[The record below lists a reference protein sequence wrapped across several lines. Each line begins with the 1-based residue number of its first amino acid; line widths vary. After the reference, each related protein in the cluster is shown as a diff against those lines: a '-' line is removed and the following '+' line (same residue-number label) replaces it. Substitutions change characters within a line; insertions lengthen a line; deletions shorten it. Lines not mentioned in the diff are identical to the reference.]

1 MKDPFPRYSISQRN
15 KFRKNL
21 SEEIRD
27 TWHGGCYDPAT
38 GRTMWKSLRTA
49 KKGEAQRW
57 RDRMNAA
64 RFMPPES
71 RAEPVAMEDA
81 AEKFLLEVENVRKRV
96 AGTVKLYRAY
106 LSQFKKFCERSG
118 IKEMR
123 EVTPQLCGEF
133 AQEAFASHSAHT
145 AKSKVILFRQ
155 FFSWAAERYGMQGKN
170 PFKKITV
177 ARPKPLPREFWTV
190 EECERIIAAAP
201 SPECKCWFALM
212 AFAGL
217 RREEARHLKY
227 ADIMGGCIE
236 LVGKGGKAAKVPI
249 STKLKAYLNEYLL
262 CRMGLPV
269 KGPLFPG
276 LASLRA
282 FREKILRKAVEDSG
296 IASRGK
302 SHCHRFRHSFAS
314 NLVRAGRNIKA
325 VQMLMRHENVALTL
339 NIYGHLLPSDL
350 EQAAEL

>member
-15 KFRKNL
+15 KHRKNL

-27 TWHGGCYDPAT
+27 TWHGGCYSPAT
-38 GRTMWKSLRTA
+38 GRTTWKSLRTA

-64 RFMPPES
+64 RFMPRES
-71 RAEPVAMEDA
+71 MAEPVPMEGA
-81 AEKFLLEVENVRKRV
+81 TEKFLLEVENVRKRV
-96 AGTVKLYRAY
+96 AGTVKLYRTY
-106 LSQFKKFCERSG
+106 LSQFKKFCERG
-118 IKEMR
+118 GVRDMR
-123 EVTPQLCGEF
+123 DVTPQLCGEF

-155 FFSWAAERYGMQGKN
+155 FFGWATERYGMQAKN

-177 ARPKPLPREFWTV
+177 AKPKPLPREFWTV
-190 EECERIIAAAP
+190 EECEKIIAAAP
-201 SPECKCWFALM
+201 SPECRCWFALM

-217 RREEARHLKY
+217 RREEARHLRY
-227 ADIMGGCIE
+227 ADIKGGRVE
-236 LVGKGGKAAKVPI
+236 LVGKGGKPATVPI
-249 STKLKAYLNEYLL
+249 SKKLKAYLNEYLAYFQPKD
-262 CRMGLPV
+262 GASY
-269 KGPLFPG
+269 LFPG
-276 LASLRA
+276 LASLRV